1 MKEPDLLTEKYER
14 IKSILNERDTRLI
27 LASEAVSLGHG
38 GISSVSKKSGLSRS
52 TLTIGINEL
61 GSKECLNEFKIGRA
75 HV

>member
-38 GISSVSKKSGLSRS
+38 GISFSA
-52 TLTIGINEL
+52 
-61 GSKECLNEFKIGRA
+61 LNQTDTTS
-75 HV
+75 